1 MSESIKDIADELGV
15 SKTAIR
21 KRMTDE
27 FRKTRTEKQG
37 NKILITD
44 QGVAELKEQFQASG
58 ITEADTIEDSQ
69 DDLAHQELGV
79 LSDQLTTQA
88 DQLKEKDRQIAELH
102 KLLDQSQQ
110 LQLDVQKRLQQLETK
125 PEVQAIETAAAAP
138 EKAEPEEKGKVKLE
152 GQNHSTDPKPSGD
165 AKIDPLPPRGESVK
179 KTLSESANSITKRK
193 WWPFNRQKNQ

>member
-1 MSESIKDIADELGV
+1 MSESIKDIADEIGV

-44 QGVAELKEQFQASG
+44 EGGVAELKEQFKASG
-58 ITEADTIEDSQ
+58 ITEQDTAEDDDQ
-69 DDLAHQELGV
+69 VDLARQELGV
-79 LSDQLTTQA
+79 LSEQLTSQS

-110 LQLDVQKRLQQLETK
+110 LQLDVQQRMKQLETSK
-125 PEVQAIETAAAAP
+125 AEVQAIETAEQPQADSETKP
-138 EKAEPEEKGKVKLE
+138 GKVKLE
-152 GQNHSTDPKPSGD
+152 SQSEETEPE
-165 AKIDPLPPRGESVK
+165 KINPLPPR
-179 KTLSESANSITKRK
+179 SEDATSTTTKRR
-193 WWPFNRQKNQ
+193 WWPFGRQKK